1 MSHISHQTIWKLIIF
16 ICVFS
21 CSFRM
26 KQAVFEIAVRKNISL
41 NEIRE
46 SLLDNGED
54 MCCYVAVCIAQ
65 TRFHFPHDLSIPKDA
80 K

>member
-1 MSHISHQTIWKLIIF
+1 MSHISSQTIRKLIIF

-26 KQAVFEIAVRKNISL
+26 KQAVFEIAVRKNSSL

-54 MCCYVAVCIAQ
+54 MCCYVAVCMVQI
-65 TRFHFPHDLSIPKDA
+65 RFNFPYDLSIPNDA